1 MIALP
6 RGGNSAD
13 KYAPDRL
20 TGRQKVAIV
29 CMAIGTEHAAKVTA
43 GLHPEEA
50 EIVALEM
57 AQLDR
62 VPPSTVDAV
71 LAEWL
76 ELTIGVDSLSAGGVE
91 FAKDVLEA
99 AFGPAKAQQILK
111 RIQGQ
116 LADSDRFGRLRRA
129 DPQQLGNTLRGEHP
143 QTIALI
149 LAHLDPTHVAAI
161 LRELDPA
168 LGGDVMFRIAK
179 MEKVSPEMISLVERA
194 IGSEADLAFSQGMS
208 SVGGPAAVAAV
219 LNLVSSSL
227 EKEVLDLVAEK
238 DAHLS
243 DQIKNLMFVFED
255 LSSLD
260 DKSLQR
266 LLREVD
272 VKQLALALKAASPEL
287 KAKIMQTMSQ
297 RAVAGLKEE
306 MEFLGPVKM
315 RDVEAAQTDIVS
327 KVRALEETGEFE
339 RSETGE
345 QDDAGRCHRL
355 VNRGEH
361 GVEQQACGLGGVGLE
376 RADLQRVDAAERE
389 ARARQAAD
397 QRVRARRRD
406 AVPPRDHV
414 PRDGAD
420 QRAEHHVLVDDARLD
435 DALADGG
442 RHLELEDEDRHH
454 VEEGGKS
461 HRVLRLEHAGGHH
474 RGDRVGRVVEAVH
487 EVECQGQRHQHDHHP
502 EGGLRGLHRRPSF
515 RNSRGRCPRSSWPR
529 LRTCR

>member
-1 MIALP
+1 MSMIALAKTA
-6 RGGNSAD
+6 NAD
-13 KYAPDRL
+13 RWAPERL
-20 TGRQKVAIV
+20 TGRQKVAIL
-29 CMAIGTEHAAKVTA
+29 CMAIGSEHAAKLTS

-62 VPPSTVDAV
+62 VPPATVDSV
-71 LAEWL
+71 LADWL
-76 ELTIGVDSLSAGGVE
+76 ETTLGVDSISTGGVE
-91 FAKDVLEA
+91 FAKDVLEK

-149 LAHLDPTHVAAI
+149 LAHLDPSHVAAI
-161 LRELDPA
+161 IREFEPE
-168 LGGDVMFRIAK
+168 LGGEVMFRIAR

-194 IGSEADLAFSQGMS
+194 IGNEADLAFSQGMS

-238 DAHLS
+238 DPHLS

-255 LSSLD
+255 LTSLD

-287 KAKIMQTMSQ
+287 KQKIMATMSQ

-327 KVRALEETGEFE
+327 KVRALEETGEIVL
-339 RSETGE
+339 SAGT
-345 QDDAGRCHRL
+345 DD
-355 VNRGEH
+355 VII
-361 GVEQQACGLGGVGLE
+361 
-376 RADLQRVDAAERE
+376 
-389 ARARQAAD
+389 
-397 QRVRARRRD
+397 
-406 AVPPRDHV
+406 
-414 PRDGAD
+414 
-420 QRAEHHVLVDDARLD
+420 
-435 DALADGG
+435 
-442 RHLELEDEDRHH
+442 
-454 VEEGGKS
+454 
-461 HRVLRLEHAGGHH
+461 
-474 RGDRVGRVVEAVH
+474 
-487 EVECQGQRHQHDHHP
+487 
-502 EGGLRGLHRRPSF
+502 
-515 RNSRGRCPRSSWPR
+515 
-529 LRTCR
+529 